1 MSINRDKNVKKHTEI
16 LALKNT
22 ITGLKI
28 SLESFNSRLD
38 QAEERIDETKKRSLD
53 IIHSEEKIQKKMK
66 EA

>member
-16 LALKNT
+16 LALKNI

-38 QAEERIDETKKRSLD
+38 QAEEITDETKKRSLD
-53 IIHSEEKIQKKMK
+53 IISQREKYKRK
-66 EA
+66 